1 MIDAALLA
9 EQLPRHRWFGAK
21 ERAISDVDVW
31 DEATLDD
38 GTPALVV
45 ALLAVRFADETTD
58 CYHVLLLVDRDGGMR
73 DAFEDID
80 RVRVLGRLM
89 SQGETIKGSS
99 GRFHFGGPGLDP
111 SSPPGT
117 DSIRAIGVEQ
127 SNSSVVMDEAVILK
141 LFRRVEPGP
150 NPELELT
157 RLLTAEG
164 FESIPA
170 QVGEI
175 LYEGEI
181 DGSDA
186 EIDLGVAQQL
196 IEGREGWTE
205 ILQGLR
211 ELYDRATVEVD
222 VEQAV
227 EEMAGTSLD
236 ELARLGDA
244 TASLHVVLARDGLDP
259 DVVAEPVEHD
269 DLSRWTR
276 AIRASLDRVLGSGV
290 AELRAFDPAIR
301 ARIDELEA
309 IGDAGSKTRTHG
321 DYHLGQVMLT
331 ARGWM
336 ILDLEGE
343 PARALEERR
352 AKQSPLRDVAGM
364 LRSFSYAAVAALL
377 ERAEVGSEDW
387 SRLEPWAD
395 AWERAARQRFLGAY
409 FATSHEGGFL
419 PPDRDDMATMLDAF
433 ELEKALYE
441 VRYEQAHRPAWL
453 PIPLRGIARI
463 LDPDVQR

>member
-1 MIDAALLA
+1 
-9 EQLPRHRWFGAK
+9 
-21 ERAISDVDVW
+21 
-31 DEATLDD
+31 
-38 GTPALVV
+38 
-45 ALLAVRFADETTD
+45 
-58 CYHVLLLVDRDGGMR
+58 
-73 DAFEDID
+73 
-80 RVRVLGRLM
+80 M
-89 SQGETIKGSS
+89 SQGETVKGLN
-99 GRFHFGGPGLDP
+99 GVFHFGGPGLDP

-117 DSIRAIGVEQ
+117 ESIRAIGAEQ

-175 LYEGEI
+175 LYEGEV
-181 DGSDA
+181 DGTDA

-196 IEGREGWTE
+196 IDGREGWAAIVQE
-205 ILQGLR
+205 LGD
-211 ELYDRATVEVD
+211 LYDRAGTEDADETVED
-222 VEQAV
+222 I
-227 EEMAGTSLD
+227 AGTSLD

-244 TASLHVVLARDGLDP
+244 TASLHVVLAREGLEP
-259 DVVAEPVEHD
+259 DVAAEPVDRD
-269 DLSRWTR
+269 DLSRWAR
-276 AIRASLDRVLGSGV
+276 AIRASLERVKSSGI
-290 AELRAFDPAIR
+290 AELDDYGTAIR

-309 IGDAGSKTRTHG
+309 IVDAGRKTRAHG

-343 PARALEERR
+343 PARSIEERR

-364 LRSFSYAAVAALL
+364 VRSFSYAAIAALL
-377 ERAEVGSEDW
+377 ERAEPRSEDW
-387 SRLEPWAD
+387 HRLEPWAH

-409 FATSHEGGFL
+409 LATSHEGGFL

-453 PIPLRGIARI
+453 PIPLRGIARV
-463 LDPDVQR
+463 LDPNVHR

>member
-1 MIDAALLA
+1 VIDGARLV

-21 ERAISDVDVW
+21 ERTISHVDVW

-38 GTPALVV
+38 GSPALVV
-45 ALLAVRFADETTD
+45 ALLAVRYADETSD
-58 CYHVLLLVDRDGGMR
+58 CYHVLLLVDDDGGAR
-73 DAFEDID
+73 DAFEDIE

-99 GRFHFGGPGLDP
+99 GVFHFGGPGLDP

-117 DSIRAIGVEQ
+117 DSIRAMGAEQ

-175 LYEGEI
+175 LYEREA
-181 DGSDA
+181 DGADV

-196 IEGREGWTE
+196 IDGREGWAA
-205 ILQGLR
+205 ILQELGY
-211 ELYDRATVEVD
+211 LYDRAGTED
-222 VEQAV
+222 PDEAV
-227 EEMAGTSLD
+227 EELAGTSLD

-244 TASLHVVLARDGLDP
+244 TASLHVVLAREGLEP
-259 DVVAEPVEHD
+259 DVVAEPVDHD
-269 DLSRWTR
+269 DLSTWAR
-276 AIRASLDRVLGSGV
+276 AIRASLERVQGSGI
-290 AELRAFDPAIR
+290 AELRDYDTAIR

-309 IGDAGSKTRTHG
+309 IPDAGRKTRTHG

-343 PARALEERR
+343 PARSLEERR

-364 LRSFSYAAVAALL
+364 LRSFSYAAIAALL
-377 ERAEVGSEDW
+377 ERAEPRSEGW
-387 SRLEPWAD
+387 RRLEPWAE

-409 FATSHEGGFL
+409 LATSHEGGFL

-453 PIPLRGIARI
+453 PIPLRGIARV
-463 LDPDVQR
+463 LDADVHR